1 MNDWQ
6 KEYKLVQ
13 HTPLI
18 HFQHSEPHACL
29 RATEVKPKLDR
40 FLIEQLEKDDRFGD
54 GRWKKWFVGDGS
66 QQSFDYMMRI
76 TPNSEQVDRTQ
87 SIERAIAKIENQDYK
102 RFHGIHKNYF
112 GNMASE
118 KKREEKKKAIR
129 ETFKESLFYK
139 DGLTLTI
146 RCFIPELLTFIDEH
160 IRGFFMMHNFGTRQ
174 RKGFGSFTV
183 DISTEPNAPEDCD
196 LVGKY
201 CQNAYYC
208 ELDGNVSAN
217 ALLNAVWVISGFLKS
232 GFNLNNNKK
241 NKKENA
247 ASNIREKDYVRG
259 FVFRYFQRGKNPLAN
274 DKAFVKQ
281 KVLLNVYDEATPGE
295 HRRFYGNNVRY
306 RYVRGLLG
314 TNENSRFC
322 RDPRGETREDLTV
335 HNIYIHSAEGVE
347 RFPSPLL
354 FKPIGKSVFI
364 LPQKMPDEI
373 FGSEFYI
380 LEKNQEDE
388 YDRKATSEQKLNY
401 LQTECKSGMIKTP
414 TAEELAPGA
423 KSGDEALKRFLDAFA
438 KDFNDKTSD
447 KGGGYGIVDLI
458 NPDVDLAK
466 KLKLRPVLRT

>member
-76 TPNSEQVDRTQ
+76 TPNSEQVERTQ
-87 SIERAIAKIENQDYK
+87 SIERAIARAEHRPPNAS
-102 RFHGIHKNYF
+102 FHEIHKNYF
-112 GNMASE
+112 GNMASGNNIQDT
-118 KKREEKKKAIR
+118 IR

-146 RCFIPELLTFIDEH
+146 RCFIPELLTLIDEH

-183 DISTEPNAPEDCD
+183 DISTEPNAPKGFD
-196 LVGKY
+196 LVRKY
-201 CQNAYYC
+201 CPNAYYC
-208 ELDGNVSAN
+208 KLDGNVNAD
-217 ALLNAVWVISGFLKS
+217 ALLDAVWVISAFLRS
-232 GFNLNNNKK
+232 GFNRGEGN
-241 NKKENA
+241 
-247 ASNIREKDYVRG
+247 YVRG
-259 FVFRYFQRGKNPLAN
+259 FVFRYFQREKNPLAN

-281 KVLLNVYDEATPGE
+281 KVLHNVYNEAPRGE

-322 RDPRGETREDLTV
+322 RNPRGETREDRTV

-354 FKPIGKSVFI
+354 FKPIGKFVFI

-380 LEKNQEDE
+380 LEKNQEDK
-388 YDRKATSEQKLNY
+388 YDSKATSDQKLNY
-401 LQTECKSGMIKTP
+401 LQTECKDGMIKTP

-447 KGGGYGIVDLI
+447 KGGGYGIDDLTSR
-458 NPDVDLAK
+458 DVFPAK
-466 KLKLRPVLRT
+466 YLWLRPVLRT

>member
-76 TPNSEQVDRTQ
+76 TPNSEQVERTH
-87 SIERAIAKIENQDYK
+87 SIERAIARAEHRPPNAS
-102 RFHGIHKNYF
+102 FHEIHKNYF
-112 GNMASE
+112 GNMASGNNIQDT
-118 KKREEKKKAIR
+118 IR

-183 DISTEPNAPEDCD
+183 DISTKPNEPKGFD

-201 CQNAYYC
+201 CPNAYYC
-208 ELDGNVSAN
+208 KLDDNVSAD
-217 ALLNAVWVISGFLKS
+217 ALLNAVWVLSAFLKS
-232 GFNLNNNKK
+232 GFNRGEGN
-241 NKKENA
+241 
-247 ASNIREKDYVRG
+247 YVRG
-259 FVFRYFQRGKNPLAN
+259 FVFRYFQREKNPLAN

-281 KVLLNVYDEATPGE
+281 KVLHNVYNEKTPGE

-322 RDPRGETREDLTV
+322 RDPNAHTPVYD
-335 HNIYIHSAEGVE
+335 IYTHSAEGIE

-354 FKPIGKSVFI
+354 FKPIGKFVFI
-364 LPQKMPDEI
+364 LPQKMPDKI

-380 LEKNQEDE
+380 LKKKQEEE
-388 YDRKATSEQKLNY
+388 YDSKATSDQKLNY
-401 LQTECKSGMIKTP
+401 LEQECKGGMIKTP

-423 KSGDEALKRFLDAFA
+423 KSGDEALKMFLDAFA

-447 KGGGYGIVDLI
+447 KGGGYGIDDLI

>member
-1 MNDWQ
+1 MYDWQ

-201 CQNAYYC
+201 CQNAYCC
-208 ELDGNVSAN
+208 ELDGNVSAD
-217 ALLNAVWVISGFLKS
+217 ALLDAVWVISAFLRS
-232 GFNLNNNKK
+232 GFNRGEGN
-241 NKKENA
+241 
-247 ASNIREKDYVRG
+247 YVRG
-259 FVFRYFQRGKNPLAN
+259 FVFRYFQREKNPLAN

-281 KVLLNVYDEATPGE
+281 QVLHNVYNEATRGE
-295 HRRFYGNNVRY
+295 HLHPYGNNVRY

-322 RDPRGETREDLTV
+322 RAPRGETREDRTV
-335 HNIYIHSAEGVE
+335 HNIYIHSAEGIE

-354 FKPIGKSVFI
+354 FKPIGKFVFI

-380 LEKNQEDE
+380 LEKNQEEE
-388 YDRKATSEQKLNY
+388 YDSKATSEQKLNY
-401 LQTECKSGMIKTP
+401 LKQECKGGMIKTP

-447 KGGGYGIVDLI
+447 KGGGYGIDDLTSR
-458 NPDVDLAK
+458 DVLPAK
-466 KLKLRPVLRT
+466 YLRLRPVLRT

>member
-40 FLIEQLEKDDRFGD
+40 FLIEQLEEDDRFGD

-76 TPNSEQVDRTQ
+76 TPNSERVDRTQ
-87 SIERAIAKIENQDYK
+87 SIERAIARAEHRPPNAS
-102 RFHGIHKNYF
+102 FHEIHKNYF
-112 GNMASE
+112 GNMASGNNIQDTVQ
-118 KKREEKKKAIR
+118 AIQ

-146 RCFIPELLTFIDEH
+146 RCFIPELLTLIDEH

-183 DISTEPNAPEDCD
+183 DISTEPNAPKGFD
-196 LVGKY
+196 LVRKY
-201 CQNAYYC
+201 CPNAYYC
-208 ELDGNVSAN
+208 KLDDNVSAD
-217 ALLNAVWVISGFLKS
+217 ALLNAVWVLSAFLKS
-232 GFNLNNNKK
+232 GFNRGEGN
-241 NKKENA
+241 
-247 ASNIREKDYVRG
+247 YVRG
-259 FVFRYFQRGKNPLAN
+259 FVFRYFQREKNPLAN

-281 KVLLNVYDEATPGE
+281 NVLRNVYNEATRGE
-295 HRRFYGNNVRY
+295 HLHPYGNNVRY

-322 RDPRGETREDLTV
+322 RNPRGETREDRTV

-354 FKPIGKSVFI
+354 FKPIGKFVFI

-380 LEKNQEDE
+380 LEKKQEEE

-401 LQTECKSGMIKTP
+401 LQTECKSSMIKTP

-447 KGGGYGIVDLI
+447 KGGGYGIDDLTSR
-458 NPDVDLAK
+458 DVFPAK
-466 KLKLRPVLRT
+466 YLWLRPVLRT

>member
-76 TPNSEQVDRTQ
+76 TPNSEQVERTQ
-87 SIERAIAKIENQDYK
+87 SIERAIARAEHRPPNAS
-102 RFHGIHKNYF
+102 FHEIHKNYF
-112 GNMASE
+112 GNMASGNNIQDT
-118 KKREEKKKAIR
+118 IR

-183 DISTEPNAPEDCD
+183 DINTEPNAPKGFD
-196 LVGKY
+196 LVRKY
-201 CQNAYYC
+201 CPNAYYC
-208 ELDGNVSAN
+208 KLDDNVSAD
-217 ALLNAVWVISGFLKS
+217 ALLDAVWVLSAFLKS
-232 GFNLNNNKK
+232 GFNRGEGN
-241 NKKENA
+241 
-247 ASNIREKDYVRG
+247 YVRG
-259 FVFRYFQRGKNPLAN
+259 FVFRYFQREKNPLAN

-281 KVLLNVYDEATPGE
+281 KVLLNVYNEATRGE
-295 HRRFYGNNVRY
+295 HLHPYGNNVRY

-322 RDPRGETREDLTV
+322 RNPRGGTREDRTV

-354 FKPIGKSVFI
+354 FKPIGKFVFI

-380 LEKNQEDE
+380 LEKNQEEE
-388 YDRKATSEQKLNY
+388 YDSKATSDQKLNY
-401 LQTECKSGMIKTP
+401 LQTECKSSMIKTP

-447 KGGGYGIVDLI
+447 KGGGYGIDDLTSR
-458 NPDVDLAK
+458 DVFPAK
-466 KLKLRPVLRT
+466 YLRLRPVLRT

>member
-87 SIERAIAKIENQDYK
+87 SIERAIARAEHRPPNANL
-102 RFHGIHKNYF
+102 HEIHKNYF
-112 GNMASE
+112 GNMASGNNIQDT
-118 KKREEKKKAIR
+118 IR

-183 DISTEPNAPEDCD
+183 DISTKPNEPKGFD

-201 CQNAYYC
+201 CPNAYYC
-208 ELDGNVSAN
+208 KLDNDVNAD
-217 ALLNAVWVISGFLKS
+217 ALLDAVWVISAFLRS
-232 GFNLNNNKK
+232 GFNRGEGN
-241 NKKENA
+241 
-247 ASNIREKDYVRG
+247 YVRG
-259 FVFRYFQRGKNPLAN
+259 FVFRYFQREKNPLAN

-281 KVLLNVYDEATPGE
+281 QVLRNVYNEATRGE
-295 HRRFYGNNVRY
+295 HLHPYGNNVRY

-322 RDPRGETREDLTV
+322 RAPNAHTPVYD
-335 HNIYIHSAEGVE
+335 IYTHSAEGIE

-354 FKPIGKSVFI
+354 FKPIGKFVFI

-380 LEKNQEDE
+380 LEKNQEE
-388 YDRKATSEQKLNY
+388 KYDSKATSEQKLNY
-401 LQTECKSGMIKTP
+401 LQTKCKSGMIKTP

-423 KSGDEALKRFLDAFA
+423 NSGDEALKMFLDAFA

-447 KGGGYGIVDLI
+447 KGGGYGIVDLTSR
-458 NPDVDLAK
+458 DVFPAK
-466 KLKLRPVLRT
+466 YLWLRPVLRT

>member
-76 TPNSEQVDRTQ
+76 TPNSEQVERTQ
-87 SIERAIAKIENQDYK
+87 SIERAIARAEHRPPNTNL
-102 RFHGIHKNYF
+102 HEIHKNYF
-112 GNMASE
+112 GNMASGNNIQDT
-118 KKREEKKKAIR
+118 IR
-129 ETFKESLFYK
+129 ETFKESLLYK

-146 RCFIPELLTFIDEH
+146 RCFIPELLTLIDEH

-183 DISTEPNAPEDCD
+183 DISTEPNAPKGFD

-201 CQNAYYC
+201 CPNAYYC
-208 ELDGNVSAN
+208 KLDGNVNAD
-217 ALLNAVWVISGFLKS
+217 ALLDAVWVLSAFLRS
-232 GFNLNNNKK
+232 GFNRGEGN
-241 NKKENA
+241 
-247 ASNIREKDYVRG
+247 YVRG
-259 FVFRYFQRGKNPLAN
+259 FVFRYFQREKNPLAN

-281 KVLLNVYDEATPGE
+281 QVLRNVYNEATRGE
-295 HRRFYGNNVRY
+295 HLHPYGNNVRY

-322 RDPRGETREDLTV
+322 RAPNAHTPVYD
-335 HNIYIHSAEGVE
+335 IYTHSAEGIE

-354 FKPIGKSVFI
+354 FKPIGKFVFI

-401 LQTECKSGMIKTP
+401 LQTECKNGMIKTP

-423 KSGDEALKRFLDAFA
+423 NSGDEALKMFLDAFA

-466 KLKLRPVLRT
+466 KLQLRPVLRT

>member
-1 MNDWQ
+1 MIGKKSTNWFNT
-6 KEYKLVQ
+6 
-13 HTPLI
+13 HRSSIFSIPNRTPVCA
-18 HFQHSEPHACL
+18 Q
-29 RATEVKPKLDR
+29 LDR

-87 SIERAIAKIENQDYK
+87 SIERAIARAEHRPPNASL
-102 RFHGIHKNYF
+102 HEIHKNYF
-112 GNMASE
+112 GNMSSGNNIQDT
-118 KKREEKKKAIR
+118 IR

-183 DISTEPNAPEDCD
+183 DISTKPNEPKGFD

-201 CQNAYYC
+201 CPNAYYC
-208 ELDGNVSAN
+208 KLDNDVNAD
-217 ALLNAVWVISGFLKS
+217 ALLDAVWVISAFLRS
-232 GFNLNNNKK
+232 GFNRGEGN
-241 NKKENA
+241 
-247 ASNIREKDYVRG
+247 YVRG
-259 FVFRYFQRGKNPLAN
+259 FVFRYFQREKNPLAN

-281 KVLLNVYDEATPGE
+281 QVLRNVYNEATRGE
-295 HRRFYGNNVRY
+295 HLHPYGNNVRY

-322 RDPRGETREDLTV
+322 RAPNAHTPVYD
-335 HNIYIHSAEGVE
+335 IYTHSAEGIE

-354 FKPIGKSVFI
+354 FKPIGKFVFI

-380 LEKNQEDE
+380 LEKNQEE
-388 YDRKATSEQKLNY
+388 KYDSKATSEQKLNY

-423 KSGDEALKRFLDAFA
+423 NSGDEALKMFLDAFA

-447 KGGGYGIVDLI
+447 KGGGYGIVDLTSR
-458 NPDVDLAK
+458 DVFPAK
-466 KLKLRPVLRT
+466 YLCLRPVLRT

>member
-54 GRWKKWFVGDGS
+54 DRWKKWFVGDGS

-76 TPNSEQVDRTQ
+76 TPNSEQVERTH
-87 SIERAIAKIENQDYK
+87 SIERAIARAEHRPPNAS
-102 RFHGIHKNYF
+102 FHEIHKNYF
-112 GNMASE
+112 GNMASGNNIQDT
-118 KKREEKKKAIR
+118 IR

-146 RCFIPELLTFIDEH
+146 RCFIPELLTLIDEH

-183 DISTEPNAPEDCD
+183 DISTKPNEPKGFD

-201 CQNAYYC
+201 CPNAYYC
-208 ELDGNVSAN
+208 KLGNDVNAD
-217 ALLNAVWVISGFLKS
+217 ALLDAVWVISAFLRS
-232 GFNLNNNKK
+232 GFNRGEGN
-241 NKKENA
+241 
-247 ASNIREKDYVRG
+247 YVRG
-259 FVFRYFQRGKNPLAN
+259 FVFRYFQREKNPLAN

-281 KVLLNVYDEATPGE
+281 QVLHNVYNEATRGE
-295 HRRFYGNNVRY
+295 HLHPYGNNVRY

-322 RDPRGETREDLTV
+322 RAPRGETREDLTV

-354 FKPIGKSVFI
+354 FKPIGKFVFI
-364 LPQKMPDEI
+364 LPQKMPDKI

-380 LEKNQEDE
+380 LKKNQEEE
-388 YDRKATSEQKLNY
+388 YDSKATSEQKLNY
-401 LQTECKSGMIKTP
+401 LQTECKGGMIKTP

-447 KGGGYGIVDLI
+447 KGGGYGIDDLTSR
-458 NPDVDLAK
+458 DVLPAK
-466 KLKLRPVLRT
+466 YLRLRPVLRT

>member
-40 FLIEQLEKDDRFGD
+40 FLIEQLEEDDRFGD

-76 TPNSEQVDRTQ
+76 TPNSEQVERTQ
-87 SIERAIAKIENQDYK
+87 SIENGIERAIARAEHRSPNAS
-102 RFHGIHKNYF
+102 FHEIHKNYF

-146 RCFIPELLTFIDEH
+146 RCFIPELLTLIDEH

-183 DISTEPNAPEDCD
+183 DISTKPNEPKGFD

-201 CQNAYYC
+201 CPNAYYC
-208 ELDGNVSAN
+208 KLGNDVNAD
-217 ALLNAVWVISGFLKS
+217 ALLDAVWVISAFLRS
-232 GFNLNNNKK
+232 GFNRGEGN
-241 NKKENA
+241 
-247 ASNIREKDYVRG
+247 YVRG
-259 FVFRYFQRGKNPLAN
+259 FVFRYFQREKNPLAN

-281 KVLLNVYDEATPGE
+281 QVLRNVYDEATRGE
-295 HRRFYGNNVRY
+295 HLHPYGNNVRY

-322 RDPRGETREDLTV
+322 RAPRGETREDRTV

-354 FKPIGKSVFI
+354 FKPIGKFVFI

-388 YDRKATSEQKLNY
+388 YDRKATSDQKLNY
-401 LQTECKSGMIKTP
+401 LKQECKNRMIKTP

>member
-1 MNDWQ
+1 MYDWQ

-87 SIERAIAKIENQDYK
+87 SIERAIARAEHRPPNASL
-102 RFHGIHKNYF
+102 HEIHKNYF
-112 GNMASE
+112 GNMASGNNIQDT
-118 KKREEKKKAIR
+118 IR

-160 IRGFFMMHNFGTRQ
+160 IRGFCMMHNFGTRQ

-183 DISTEPNAPEDCD
+183 DISTKPNEPKGFD

-201 CQNAYYC
+201 CPNAYYC
-208 ELDGNVSAN
+208 KLDNDVNAD
-217 ALLNAVWVISGFLKS
+217 ALLDAVWVISAFLRS
-232 GFNLNNNKK
+232 GFNRGEGN
-241 NKKENA
+241 
-247 ASNIREKDYVRG
+247 YVRG
-259 FVFRYFQRGKNPLAN
+259 FVFRYFQREKNPLAN

-281 KVLLNVYDEATPGE
+281 QVLRNVYNEATRGE
-295 HRRFYGNNVRY
+295 HLHPYGNNVRY

-322 RDPRGETREDLTV
+322 RAPNAHTPVYD
-335 HNIYIHSAEGVE
+335 IYTHSAEGIE

-354 FKPIGKSVFI
+354 FKPIGKFVFI

-380 LEKNQEDE
+380 LEKNQEE
-388 YDRKATSEQKLNY
+388 KYDSKATSDQKLNY
-401 LQTECKSGMIKTP
+401 LKQECKNRMIKTP

-423 KSGDEALKRFLDAFA
+423 NSGDEALKMFLDAFA

-447 KGGGYGIVDLI
+447 KGGGYGIDDLTSR
-458 NPDVDLAK
+458 DVFPAK
-466 KLKLRPVLRT
+466 YLRLRPVLRT

>member
-40 FLIEQLEKDDRFGD
+40 FLIEQLEEDDRFGD

-76 TPNSEQVDRTQ
+76 TPNSERVDRTQ
-87 SIERAIAKIENQDYK
+87 SIERAIARAEHRPPNANL
-102 RFHGIHKNYF
+102 HEIHKNYF

-146 RCFIPELLTFIDEH
+146 RCFIPELLTLIDEH

-183 DISTEPNAPEDCD
+183 DISIKPNEPKGFD

-201 CQNAYYC
+201 CPNAYYC
-208 ELDGNVSAN
+208 KLDNDVNAD
-217 ALLNAVWVISGFLKS
+217 ALLDAVWVISAFLRS
-232 GFNLNNNKK
+232 GFNRGEGN
-241 NKKENA
+241 
-247 ASNIREKDYVRG
+247 YVRG
-259 FVFRYFQRGKNPLAN
+259 FVFRYFQREKNPLAN

-281 KVLLNVYDEATPGE
+281 KVLRNVYDEATRGE
-295 HRRFYGNNVRY
+295 HLHPYGNNVRY

-354 FKPIGKSVFI
+354 FKPIGKFVFI

-380 LEKNQEDE
+380 LEKNQEE
-388 YDRKATSEQKLNY
+388 KYDSKATSEQKLNY
-401 LQTECKSGMIKTP
+401 LQTECKSSMIKTP

-447 KGGGYGIVDLI
+447 KGGGYGIDDLTSR
-458 NPDVDLAK
+458 DVFPAK
-466 KLKLRPVLRT
+466 YLRLRPVLRT

>member
-1 MNDWQ
+1 MYDWQ

-76 TPNSEQVDRTQ
+76 TPNSEQVERTH
-87 SIERAIAKIENQDYK
+87 SIERAIARAEHRPPNANL
-102 RFHGIHKNYF
+102 HEIHKNYF
-112 GNMASE
+112 GNMASGNNIQDT
-118 KKREEKKKAIR
+118 IR

-146 RCFIPELLTFIDEH
+146 RCFIPELLTLIDEH

-183 DISTEPNAPEDCD
+183 DIRTEPNAPKGFD

-201 CQNAYYC
+201 CPNAYYC
-208 ELDGNVSAN
+208 KLNDNVSAD
-217 ALLNAVWVISGFLKS
+217 ALLDAVWVISAFLRS
-232 GFNLNNNKK
+232 GFNRGEGN
-241 NKKENA
+241 
-247 ASNIREKDYVRG
+247 YVRG
-259 FVFRYFQRGKNPLAN
+259 FVFRYFQREKNPLAN

-281 KVLLNVYDEATPGE
+281 KVLRNVYNEATRGE
-295 HRRFYGNNVRY
+295 HLHPYGNNVRY

-322 RDPRGETREDLTV
+322 RAPRGETREDRIV

-354 FKPIGKSVFI
+354 FKPIGKFVFI

-380 LEKNQEDE
+380 LEKKQEEE
-388 YDRKATSEQKLNY
+388 YDSKATSDQKLNY
-401 LQTECKSGMIKTP
+401 LKQECKGGMIKTP

-447 KGGGYGIVDLI
+447 KGGGYGIDDLTSR
-458 NPDVDLAK
+458 DVLPAK
-466 KLKLRPVLRT
+466 YLRLRPVLRT

>member
-54 GRWKKWFVGDGS
+54 DRWKKWFVGDGS

-76 TPNSEQVDRTQ
+76 TPNSERVDRTQ
-87 SIERAIAKIENQDYK
+87 SIENGIERAIARAEHRPPNASL
-102 RFHGIHKNYF
+102 HEIHKNYF
-112 GNMASE
+112 GNMASGNNIQDTVQ
-118 KKREEKKKAIR
+118 AIQ

-146 RCFIPELLTFIDEH
+146 RCFIPELLTLIDEH

-183 DISTEPNAPEDCD
+183 DISTKPNEPKGFD

-201 CQNAYYC
+201 CPNAYYC
-208 ELDGNVSAN
+208 KLDNDVNAD
-217 ALLNAVWVISGFLKS
+217 ALLDAVWVISAFLRS
-232 GFNLNNNKK
+232 GFNRGEGN
-241 NKKENA
+241 
-247 ASNIREKDYVRG
+247 YVRG
-259 FVFRYFQRGKNPLAN
+259 FVFRYFQREKNPLAN

-281 KVLLNVYDEATPGE
+281 QVLHNVYNEATRGE
-295 HRRFYGNNVRY
+295 HLHPYGNNVRY

-322 RDPRGETREDLTV
+322 RDPNAHTPVYD
-335 HNIYIHSAEGVE
+335 IYTHSAEGIE

-354 FKPIGKSVFI
+354 FKPIGKFVFI
-364 LPQKMPDEI
+364 LPQKMPDKI

-380 LEKNQEDE
+380 LKKKQEEE
-388 YDRKATSEQKLNY
+388 YDSKATSDQKLNY
-401 LQTECKSGMIKTP
+401 LKQECKNRMIKTP

-438 KDFNDKTSD
+438 KDFNNKTSD
-447 KGGGYGIVDLI
+447 KGGGYGIDDLTSR
-458 NPDVDLAK
+458 DVFPAK
-466 KLKLRPVLRT
+466 YLRLRPVLRT

>member
-76 TPNSEQVDRTQ
+76 TPNSERVDRTQ
-87 SIERAIAKIENQDYK
+87 SIENGIERAIARAEHRPPNASL
-102 RFHGIHKNYF
+102 HEIHKNYF
-112 GNMASE
+112 GNMASGNNIQDTVQ
-118 KKREEKKKAIR
+118 AIQ

-183 DISTEPNAPEDCD
+183 DISTKPNEPKGFD

-201 CQNAYYC
+201 CPNAYYC
-208 ELDGNVSAN
+208 KLGNDVNAD
-217 ALLNAVWVISGFLKS
+217 ALLDAVWVISAFLRS
-232 GFNLNNNKK
+232 GFNRGEGN
-241 NKKENA
+241 
-247 ASNIREKDYVRG
+247 YVRG
-259 FVFRYFQRGKNPLAN
+259 FVFRYFQREKNPLAN

-281 KVLLNVYDEATPGE
+281 NVLLNVYNEATRGE
-295 HRRFYGNNVRY
+295 HLHPYGNNVRY

-322 RDPRGETREDLTV
+322 RAPRGETREDRTV

-354 FKPIGKSVFI
+354 FKPIGKFVFI

-380 LEKNQEDE
+380 LEKKQEEE
-388 YDRKATSEQKLNY
+388 YDRKATSDQKLNY
-401 LQTECKSGMIKTP
+401 LKQECKNRMIKTP

-423 KSGDEALKRFLDAFA
+423 KSDDEALKRFLDAFA

-447 KGGGYGIVDLI
+447 KGGGYGIDDLTSR
-458 NPDVDLAK
+458 DVFPAK
-466 KLKLRPVLRT
+466 YLRLRPVLRT

>member
-40 FLIEQLEKDDRFGD
+40 FLIEQLEKDARFGD

-87 SIERAIAKIENQDYK
+87 SIERAIARAEHRLPNAN
-102 RFHGIHKNYF
+102 FHEIHKNYF
-112 GNMASE
+112 GNMASGNNIQDT
-118 KKREEKKKAIR
+118 IR

-183 DISTEPNAPEDCD
+183 DISTEPNAPKGFD
-196 LVGKY
+196 LVRKY
-201 CQNAYYC
+201 CPNAYYC
-208 ELDGNVSAN
+208 KLDDNVSAD
-217 ALLNAVWVISGFLKS
+217 ALLNAVWVLSAFLKS
-232 GFNLNNNKK
+232 GFNRGEGN
-241 NKKENA
+241 
-247 ASNIREKDYVRG
+247 YVRG
-259 FVFRYFQRGKNPLAN
+259 FVFRYFQREKNPLAN

-281 KVLLNVYDEATPGE
+281 KVLHNVYNEKTPGE

-322 RDPRGETREDLTV
+322 RDPNAHTPVYD
-335 HNIYIHSAEGVE
+335 IYTHSAEGIE

-354 FKPIGKSVFI
+354 FKPIGKFVFI
-364 LPQKMPDEI
+364 LPQKMPDKI

-380 LEKNQEDE
+380 LKKKQEEE
-388 YDRKATSEQKLNY
+388 YDSKATSDQKLNY
-401 LQTECKSGMIKTP
+401 LEQECKGGMIKTP

-423 KSGDEALKRFLDAFA
+423 KSGDEALKMFLDAFA

-447 KGGGYGIVDLI
+447 KGGGYGIDDLI

>member
-1 MNDWQ
+1 MYDWQ

-76 TPNSEQVDRTQ
+76 TPNSEQVERTQ
-87 SIERAIAKIENQDYK
+87 SIERAIARAEHRPPNAS
-102 RFHGIHKNYF
+102 FHEIHKNYF
-112 GNMASE
+112 GNMASGNNIQDT
-118 KKREEKKKAIR
+118 IR
-129 ETFKESLFYK
+129 ETFKESLLYK

-183 DISTEPNAPEDCD
+183 DINTQPNAPKGFD

-201 CQNAYYC
+201 CPNAYYC
-208 ELDGNVSAN
+208 KLNDNVSAD
-217 ALLNAVWVISGFLKS
+217 ALLDAVWVISAFLRS
-232 GFNLNNNKK
+232 GFNRGEGN
-241 NKKENA
+241 
-247 ASNIREKDYVRG
+247 YVRG
-259 FVFRYFQRGKNPLAN
+259 FVFRYFQREKNPLAN

-281 KVLLNVYDEATPGE
+281 QVLHNVYNEATRGE
-295 HRRFYGNNVRY
+295 HLHPYGNNVRY

-322 RDPRGETREDLTV
+322 RNPNAHTPVYD
-335 HNIYIHSAEGVE
+335 IYTHSAEGVE

-354 FKPIGKSVFI
+354 FKPIGKFVFI
-364 LPQKMPDEI
+364 LPQKIPDEI

-380 LEKNQEDE
+380 LEKNQEEE
-388 YDRKATSEQKLNY
+388 YDSKATSEQKLNY
-401 LQTECKSGMIKTP
+401 LQTECESSMIKTP
-414 TAEELAPGA
+414 TAEEFAPGA
-423 KSGDEALKRFLDAFA
+423 NSGDEALKMFLDAFA

-447 KGGGYGIVDLI
+447 KGGGYGIVDL
-458 NPDVDLAK
+458 NSRDVFPAK
-466 KLKLRPVLRT
+466 YLRLRPVLRT

>member
-76 TPNSEQVDRTQ
+76 TPNSEQVERTQ
-87 SIERAIAKIENQDYK
+87 SIERAIARAEHRSPNASL
-102 RFHGIHKNYF
+102 HEIHKNYF
-112 GNMASE
+112 GNMASGNNIQDTVQ
-118 KKREEKKKAIR
+118 AIQ

-146 RCFIPELLTFIDEH
+146 RCFIPELLTLIDEH

-183 DISTEPNAPEDCD
+183 DISTKPNEPKGFD

-201 CQNAYYC
+201 CPNAYYC
-208 ELDGNVSAN
+208 KLDGNVNAD
-217 ALLNAVWVISGFLKS
+217 ALLDAVWVISAFLRS
-232 GFNLNNNKK
+232 GFNRGEGN
-241 NKKENA
+241 
-247 ASNIREKDYVRG
+247 YVRG
-259 FVFRYFQRGKNPLAN
+259 FVFRYFQREKNPLAN

-281 KVLLNVYDEATPGE
+281 QVLRNVYNEATRGE
-295 HRRFYGNNVRY
+295 HLHPYGNNVRY

-322 RDPRGETREDLTV
+322 RAPRGETREDRTV

-354 FKPIGKSVFI
+354 FKPIGKFVFI

-380 LEKNQEDE
+380 LEKNQEEE
-388 YDRKATSEQKLNY
+388 YDSKATSDQKLNY
-401 LQTECKSGMIKTP
+401 LQTDCKSSMIKTP

-447 KGGGYGIVDLI
+447 KGGGYGIDDLTSR
-458 NPDVDLAK
+458 DVFPAK
-466 KLKLRPVLRT
+466 YLRLRPVLRT

>member
-76 TPNSEQVDRTQ
+76 TPNSEQVERTQ
-87 SIERAIAKIENQDYK
+87 SIERAIARAEHRPPNANL
-102 RFHGIHKNYF
+102 HEIHKNYF
-112 GNMASE
+112 GNMASGNNIQDT
-118 KKREEKKKAIR
+118 IR

-146 RCFIPELLTFIDEH
+146 RCFIPELLTLIDEH

-183 DISTEPNAPEDCD
+183 DINTQPNAPKGFD

-201 CQNAYYC
+201 CPNAYYC
-208 ELDGNVSAN
+208 KLDGNVNAD
-217 ALLNAVWVISGFLKS
+217 ALLDAVWVISAFLRS
-232 GFNLNNNKK
+232 GFNRGEGN
-241 NKKENA
+241 
-247 ASNIREKDYVRG
+247 YVRG
-259 FVFRYFQRGKNPLAN
+259 FVFRYFQREKNPLAN

-281 KVLLNVYDEATPGE
+281 QVLHNVYNEATRGE
-295 HRRFYGNNVRY
+295 HLHPYGNNVRY

-322 RDPRGETREDLTV
+322 RAPRGETREDRTV
-335 HNIYIHSAEGVE
+335 HNIYIHSAEGIE

-354 FKPIGKSVFI
+354 FKPIGKFVFI

-401 LQTECKSGMIKTP
+401 LQTECKNGMIKTP

-423 KSGDEALKRFLDAFA
+423 NSGDEALKRFLDAFA

-447 KGGGYGIVDLI
+447 KGGGYGIDDLTSR
-458 NPDVDLAK
+458 DVFPAK
-466 KLKLRPVLRT
+466 YLRLRPVLRT

>member
-1 MNDWQ
+1 MYDWQ

-87 SIERAIAKIENQDYK
+87 SIERAIARAEHRPPNASL
-102 RFHGIHKNYF
+102 HEIHKNYF
-112 GNMASE
+112 GNMASGNNIQDT
-118 KKREEKKKAIR
+118 IR

-183 DISTEPNAPEDCD
+183 DISTKPNEPKGFD

-201 CQNAYYC
+201 CPNAYYC
-208 ELDGNVSAN
+208 KLDNDVNAD
-217 ALLNAVWVISGFLKS
+217 ALLDAVWVISAFLRS
-232 GFNLNNNKK
+232 GFNRGEGN
-241 NKKENA
+241 
-247 ASNIREKDYVRG
+247 YVRG
-259 FVFRYFQRGKNPLAN
+259 FVFRYFQREKNPLAN

-281 KVLLNVYDEATPGE
+281 QVLRNVYNEATRGE
-295 HRRFYGNNVRY
+295 HLHPYGNNVRY

-322 RDPRGETREDLTV
+322 RAPNAHTPVYD
-335 HNIYIHSAEGVE
+335 IYTHSAEGIE

-354 FKPIGKSVFI
+354 FKPIGKFVFI

-380 LEKNQEDE
+380 LKKKQEEE
-388 YDRKATSEQKLNY
+388 YGSKATSDQKLNY
-401 LQTECKSGMIKTP
+401 LKQECKNRMIKTP
-414 TAEELAPGA
+414 TAEELAPEA
-423 KSGDEALKRFLDAFA
+423 KSGDEALKMFLDAFA

-447 KGGGYGIVDLI
+447 KGGGYGIVDLTSR
-458 NPDVDLAK
+458 DVFPAK
-466 KLKLRPVLRT
+466 YLWLRPVLRT

>member
-1 MNDWQ
+1 MYDWQ

-76 TPNSEQVDRTQ
+76 TPNSEQVERTH
-87 SIERAIAKIENQDYK
+87 SIERAIARAEHRPPNAS
-102 RFHGIHKNYF
+102 FHEIHKNYF
-112 GNMASE
+112 GNMASGNNIQDT
-118 KKREEKKKAIR
+118 IR

-183 DISTEPNAPEDCD
+183 DISTKPNEPKGFD

-201 CQNAYYC
+201 CPNAYYC
-208 ELDGNVSAN
+208 KLGNDVNAD
-217 ALLNAVWVISGFLKS
+217 ALLDAVWVISAFLRS
-232 GFNLNNNKK
+232 GFNRGEGN
-241 NKKENA
+241 
-247 ASNIREKDYVRG
+247 YVRG
-259 FVFRYFQRGKNPLAN
+259 FVFRYFQREKNPLAN

-281 KVLLNVYDEATPGE
+281 QVLRNVYDEATRGE
-295 HRRFYGNNVRY
+295 HLHPYGNNVRY

-322 RDPRGETREDLTV
+322 RDPRGETREDRTV

-354 FKPIGKSVFI
+354 FKPIGKFVFI

-380 LEKNQEDE
+380 LEKNQEEE
-388 YDRKATSEQKLNY
+388 YDSKATSDQKLNY
-401 LQTECKSGMIKTP
+401 LKQECKGGMIKTP

-447 KGGGYGIVDLI
+447 KGGGYGIDDLTSR
-458 NPDVDLAK
+458 DVLPAK
-466 KLKLRPVLRT
+466 YLRLRPVLRT

>member
-87 SIERAIAKIENQDYK
+87 SIENGIEKAKDPHYRA
-102 RFHGIHKNYF
+102 RFPEIHKNYF
-112 GNMASE
+112 GNMASGNNIQDAVQ
-118 KKREEKKKAIR
+118 AIQ

-146 RCFIPELLTFIDEH
+146 RCFIPELLTLIDEH

-183 DISTEPNAPEDCD
+183 DISTEPNAPKGFD

-201 CQNAYYC
+201 CPNAYYC
-208 ELDGNVSAN
+208 KLGNDVNAD
-217 ALLNAVWVISGFLKS
+217 ALLDAVWVISAFLKS
-232 GFNLNNNKK
+232 GFNRGEGN
-241 NKKENA
+241 
-247 ASNIREKDYVRG
+247 YVRG
-259 FVFRYFQRGKNPLAN
+259 FVFRYFQREENPLAN

-281 KVLLNVYDEATPGE
+281 KVLRKVYNEATRGE

-322 RDPRGETREDLTV
+322 RDPRGGTREDRTV

-354 FKPIGKSVFI
+354 FKPIGKFVFI

-380 LEKNQEDE
+380 LEKSQEDK
-388 YDRKATSEQKLNY
+388 YDSKATSDQKLNY
-401 LQTECKSGMIKTP
+401 LQTECKNGMIKTP

-447 KGGGYGIVDLI
+447 KGGGYGIDDLTSR
-458 NPDVDLAK
+458 DVFPAK
-466 KLKLRPVLRT
+466 YLRLRPVLRT

>member
-18 HFQHSEPHACL
+18 HFQHSEPYACL

-76 TPNSEQVDRTQ
+76 TPNSEQVERTQ
-87 SIERAIAKIENQDYK
+87 SIERAIARAEHRPPNANL
-102 RFHGIHKNYF
+102 HEIHKNYF
-112 GNMASE
+112 GNMASGNNIQDT
-118 KKREEKKKAIR
+118 IR

-183 DISTEPNAPEDCD
+183 DISTKPNEPKGFD

-201 CQNAYYC
+201 CPNAYYC
-208 ELDGNVSAN
+208 KLDGNVNAD
-217 ALLNAVWVISGFLKS
+217 ALLDAVWVISAFLRS
-232 GFNLNNNKK
+232 GFNRGEGN
-241 NKKENA
+241 
-247 ASNIREKDYVRG
+247 YVRG
-259 FVFRYFQRGKNPLAN
+259 FVFRYFQREKNPLAN

-281 KVLLNVYDEATPGE
+281 KVLRNVYDEATRGE
-295 HRRFYGNNVRY
+295 HLHPYGNNVRY

-322 RDPRGETREDLTV
+322 RAPRGETREDRTV

-354 FKPIGKSVFI
+354 FKPIGKFVFI

-380 LEKNQEDE
+380 LEKNQEE
-388 YDRKATSEQKLNY
+388 KYDSKATSEQKLNY
-401 LQTECKSGMIKTP
+401 LQTECKSSMIKTP

-447 KGGGYGIVDLI
+447 KGGGYGIDDLTSR
-458 NPDVDLAK
+458 DVFPAK
-466 KLKLRPVLRT
+466 YLRLRPVLRT

>member
-40 FLIEQLEKDDRFGD
+40 FLIEQLEEDDRFGD

-76 TPNSEQVDRTQ
+76 TPNSERVDRTQ
-87 SIERAIAKIENQDYK
+87 SIERAIARAEHRPPNAS
-102 RFHGIHKNYF
+102 FHEIHKNYF

-183 DISTEPNAPEDCD
+183 DISTKPNEPKGFD

-201 CQNAYYC
+201 CPNAYYC
-208 ELDGNVSAN
+208 KLDNDVNAD
-217 ALLNAVWVISGFLKS
+217 ALLDAVWVISAFLRS
-232 GFNLNNNKK
+232 GFNRGEGN
-241 NKKENA
+241 
-247 ASNIREKDYVRG
+247 YVRG
-259 FVFRYFQRGKNPLAN
+259 FVFRYFQREKNPLAN

-281 KVLLNVYDEATPGE
+281 KVLRNVYDEATRGE
-295 HRRFYGNNVRY
+295 HLHPYGNNVRY

-322 RDPRGETREDLTV
+322 RDPNAHTPVYD
-335 HNIYIHSAEGVE
+335 IYTHSAEGVE

-354 FKPIGKSVFI
+354 FKPIGKFVFI

-380 LEKNQEDE
+380 LKKKQEEE
-388 YDRKATSEQKLNY
+388 YDSKATSEQKLNY
-401 LQTECKSGMIKTP
+401 LQTECKNGMIKTP

-423 KSGDEALKRFLDAFA
+423 KSGDEALKMFLDAFA

>member
-1 MNDWQ
+1 MYDWQ

-76 TPNSEQVDRTQ
+76 TPNSEQVERTH
-87 SIERAIAKIENQDYK
+87 SIERAIARAEHRPPNANL
-102 RFHGIHKNYF
+102 HEIHKNYF
-112 GNMASE
+112 GNMASGNSIQDT
-118 KKREEKKKAIR
+118 IR

-183 DISTEPNAPEDCD
+183 DISTEPNAPKGFD

-201 CQNAYYC
+201 CPNAYYC
-208 ELDGNVSAN
+208 KLDGNVNAD
-217 ALLNAVWVISGFLKS
+217 ALLDAVWVISAFLRS
-232 GFNLNNNKK
+232 GFNRGEGN
-241 NKKENA
+241 
-247 ASNIREKDYVRG
+247 YVRG
-259 FVFRYFQRGKNPLAN
+259 FVFRYFQREKNPLAN

-281 KVLLNVYDEATPGE
+281 NVLHNVYNEATRGE
-295 HRRFYGNNVRY
+295 HLHPYGNNVRY

-322 RDPRGETREDLTV
+322 RAPRGETREDRTV

-354 FKPIGKSVFI
+354 FKPIGKFVFI

-380 LEKNQEDE
+380 LEKNQEE
-388 YDRKATSEQKLNY
+388 KYDSKATSEQKLNY
-401 LQTECKSGMIKTP
+401 LKQECKGGMIKTP

-447 KGGGYGIVDLI
+447 KGGGYGIDDLTSR
-458 NPDVDLAK
+458 DVFPAK
-466 KLKLRPVLRT
+466 YLRLRPVLRT

>member
-1 MNDWQ
+1 MYDWQ

-87 SIERAIAKIENQDYK
+87 SIERAIARAEHRPPNASL
-102 RFHGIHKNYF
+102 HEIHKNYF
-112 GNMASE
+112 GNMASGNNIQDT
-118 KKREEKKKAIR
+118 IR
-129 ETFKESLFYK
+129 ETFKESLLYK

-146 RCFIPELLTFIDEH
+146 RCFIPELLTLIDEH

-183 DISTEPNAPEDCD
+183 DISTEPNAPKGFD

-201 CQNAYYC
+201 CPNAYYC
-208 ELDGNVSAN
+208 KLDGNVNAD
-217 ALLNAVWVISGFLKS
+217 ALLDAVWVLSAFLRS
-232 GFNLNNNKK
+232 GFNRGEGN
-241 NKKENA
+241 
-247 ASNIREKDYVRG
+247 YVRG
-259 FVFRYFQRGKNPLAN
+259 FVFRYFQREKNPLAN

-281 KVLLNVYDEATPGE
+281 KVLRNVYNEATRGE
-295 HRRFYGNNVRY
+295 HLHPYGNNVRY

-322 RDPRGETREDLTV
+322 RAPNAHTPVYD
-335 HNIYIHSAEGVE
+335 IYTHSAEGIE

-354 FKPIGKSVFI
+354 FKPIGKFVFI

-380 LEKNQEDE
+380 LEKNQEE
-388 YDRKATSEQKLNY
+388 KYDSKATSEQKLNY
-401 LQTECKSGMIKTP
+401 LKQECKNRMIKTP

-423 KSGDEALKRFLDAFA
+423 NSGDEALKMFLDAFA

-447 KGGGYGIVDLI
+447 KGGGYGIDDLTSR
-458 NPDVDLAK
+458 DVFPAK
-466 KLKLRPVLRT
+466 YLRLRPVLRT

>member
-76 TPNSEQVDRTQ
+76 TPNSEQVERTH
-87 SIERAIAKIENQDYK
+87 SIERAIARAEHRPPNAS
-102 RFHGIHKNYF
+102 FHEIHKNYF
-112 GNMASE
+112 GNMASGNNIQDT
-118 KKREEKKKAIR
+118 IR

-183 DISTEPNAPEDCD
+183 DISTKPNEPKGFD

-201 CQNAYYC
+201 CPNAYYC
-208 ELDGNVSAN
+208 KLGNDVNAD
-217 ALLNAVWVISGFLKS
+217 ALLDAVWVISAFLRS
-232 GFNLNNNKK
+232 GFNRGEGN
-241 NKKENA
+241 
-247 ASNIREKDYVRG
+247 YVRG
-259 FVFRYFQRGKNPLAN
+259 FVFRYFQREKNPLAN

-281 KVLLNVYDEATPGE
+281 QVLRNVYDEATRGE
-295 HRRFYGNNVRY
+295 HLHPYGNNVRY

-322 RDPRGETREDLTV
+322 RDPRGETREDRTV

-354 FKPIGKSVFI
+354 FKPIGKFVFI
-364 LPQKMPDEI
+364 LPQKMPDKI

-380 LEKNQEDE
+380 LKKKQEEE
-388 YDRKATSEQKLNY
+388 YDSKATSDQKLNY
-401 LQTECKSGMIKTP
+401 LKQECKNRMIKTP

-423 KSGDEALKRFLDAFA
+423 NSGDEALKMFLDAFV

>member
-1 MNDWQ
+1 MYDWQ

-87 SIERAIAKIENQDYK
+87 SIERAIARAEHRPPNVSL
-102 RFHGIHKNYF
+102 HEIHKNYF
-112 GNMASE
+112 GNMASGNNIQDT
-118 KKREEKKKAIR
+118 IR

-183 DISTEPNAPEDCD
+183 DISTEPNAPKGFD

-201 CQNAYYC
+201 CPNAYYC
-208 ELDGNVSAN
+208 KLDGNVNAD
-217 ALLNAVWVISGFLKS
+217 ALLDAVWVISAFLRS
-232 GFNLNNNKK
+232 GFNRGEGN
-241 NKKENA
+241 
-247 ASNIREKDYVRG
+247 YVRG
-259 FVFRYFQRGKNPLAN
+259 FVFRYFQREKNPLAN

-281 KVLLNVYDEATPGE
+281 QVLHNVYNEATRGE
-295 HRRFYGNNVRY
+295 HLHPYGNNVRY

-322 RDPRGETREDLTV
+322 RAPRGGTREDRTV

-354 FKPIGKSVFI
+354 FKPIGKFVFI

-373 FGSEFYI
+373 FGSEFYV
-380 LEKNQEDE
+380 LEKNQEE
-388 YDRKATSEQKLNY
+388 KYDSKATSDQKLNY
-401 LQTECKSGMIKTP
+401 LKQECKNRMIKTP

-423 KSGDEALKRFLDAFA
+423 KSGDEALKMFLDAFT

-447 KGGGYGIVDLI
+447 KGGGYGIDDLTSR
-458 NPDVDLAK
+458 DVFPAK
-466 KLKLRPVLRT
+466 YLRLRPVLRT

>member
-76 TPNSEQVDRTQ
+76 RPNSERVDRTQ
-87 SIERAIAKIENQDYK
+87 SIERAIARAEHRPPNASL
-102 RFHGIHKNYF
+102 HEIHKNYF
-112 GNMASE
+112 GNMASGNNIQDTVQ
-118 KKREEKKKAIR
+118 AIQ
-129 ETFKESLFYK
+129 ETFKESLLYK

-183 DISTEPNAPEDCD
+183 DISTKPNEPKGFD

-201 CQNAYYC
+201 CPNAYYC
-208 ELDGNVSAN
+208 KLGNDVNAD
-217 ALLNAVWVISGFLKS
+217 ALLDAVWVISAFLRS
-232 GFNLNNNKK
+232 GFNRGEGN
-241 NKKENA
+241 
-247 ASNIREKDYVRG
+247 YVRG
-259 FVFRYFQRGKNPLAN
+259 FVFRYFQREKNPLAN

-281 KVLLNVYDEATPGE
+281 QVLHNVYNEATRGE
-295 HRRFYGNNVRY
+295 HLHPYGNNVRY

-322 RDPRGETREDLTV
+322 RAPNAHTPVYD
-335 HNIYIHSAEGVE
+335 IYTHSAEGIE

-354 FKPIGKSVFI
+354 FKPIGKFVFI
-364 LPQKMPDEI
+364 LPQKMPDKI

-380 LEKNQEDE
+380 LKKKQEEE
-388 YDRKATSEQKLNY
+388 YDSKATSDQKLNY
-401 LQTECKSGMIKTP
+401 LKQECKNRMIKTP

-423 KSGDEALKRFLDAFA
+423 NSGDEALKMFLDAFA

-447 KGGGYGIVDLI
+447 KGGGYGIDDLTSR
-458 NPDVDLAK
+458 DVFPAK
-466 KLKLRPVLRT
+466 YLRLRPVLRT

>member
-1 MNDWQ
+1 MYDWQ

-183 DISTEPNAPEDCD
+183 DISTEPNAPKGFD

-201 CQNAYYC
+201 CPNAYYC
-208 ELDGNVSAN
+208 KLDGNVNAD
-217 ALLNAVWVISGFLKS
+217 ALLDAVWVISAFLRS
-232 GFNLNNNKK
+232 GFNLNNN
-241 NKKENA
+241 KENA

-259 FVFRYFQRGKNPLAN
+259 FVFRYFQREKNPLAN

-281 KVLLNVYDEATPGE
+281 KVLRNVYNEATRGE
-295 HRRFYGNNVRY
+295 HLHPYGNNVRY

-322 RDPRGETREDLTV
+322 RDPRGETREDRTV

-354 FKPIGKSVFI
+354 FKPIGKFVFI
-364 LPQKMPDEI
+364 LPQKVPDEI

-380 LEKNQEDE
+380 LEKNQEEE
-388 YDRKATSEQKLNY
+388 YDSKATSEQKLNY
-401 LQTECKSGMIKTP
+401 LKQECKGGMIKTP

-447 KGGGYGIVDLI
+447 KGGGYGIVDL
-458 NPDVDLAK
+458 NSRDVFPAK
-466 KLKLRPVLRT
+466 YLRLRPVLRT

>member
-76 TPNSEQVDRTQ
+76 TPNSEQVERTQ
-87 SIERAIAKIENQDYK
+87 SIERAIARAEHRPPNANL
-102 RFHGIHKNYF
+102 HEIHKNYF
-112 GNMASE
+112 GNMASGNNIQDT
-118 KKREEKKKAIR
+118 IR

-183 DISTEPNAPEDCD
+183 DINTQPNAPKGFD

-201 CQNAYYC
+201 CPNAYYC
-208 ELDGNVSAN
+208 KLDGNVNAD
-217 ALLNAVWVISGFLKS
+217 ALLDAVWVISAFLRS
-232 GFNLNNNKK
+232 GFNRGEGN
-241 NKKENA
+241 
-247 ASNIREKDYVRG
+247 YVRG
-259 FVFRYFQRGKNPLAN
+259 FVFRYFQREKNPLAN

-281 KVLLNVYDEATPGE
+281 QVLHNVYNEATRGE
-295 HRRFYGNNVRY
+295 HLHPYGNNVRY

-322 RDPRGETREDLTV
+322 RAPNAHTPVYD
-335 HNIYIHSAEGVE
+335 IYTHSAEGIE

-354 FKPIGKSVFI
+354 FKPIGKFVFI
-364 LPQKMPDEI
+364 LPQKMPDKI

-380 LEKNQEDE
+380 LKKKQEEE
-388 YDRKATSEQKLNY
+388 YDRKATSDQKLNY
-401 LQTECKSGMIKTP
+401 LKQECKNRMIKTP

-423 KSGDEALKRFLDAFA
+423 KSDDEALKRFLDAFA

>member
-1 MNDWQ
+1 MYDWQ

-18 HFQHSEPHACL
+18 HFQHSEAHACL

-76 TPNSEQVDRTQ
+76 TPNSEQVERTQ
-87 SIERAIAKIENQDYK
+87 SIERAIARAEH
-102 RFHGIHKNYF
+102 RPPTASFHEIHKNYF
-112 GNMASE
+112 GNMASGNNIQDT
-118 KKREEKKKAIR
+118 IR
-129 ETFKESLFYK
+129 ETFKESLLYK

-183 DISTEPNAPEDCD
+183 DISTKPNEPKGFD

-201 CQNAYYC
+201 CPNAYYC
-208 ELDGNVSAN
+208 KLGNDVNAD
-217 ALLNAVWVISGFLKS
+217 ALLDAVWVISAFLRS
-232 GFNLNNNKK
+232 GFNRGEGN
-241 NKKENA
+241 
-247 ASNIREKDYVRG
+247 YVRG
-259 FVFRYFQRGKNPLAN
+259 FVFRYFQREKNPLAN

-281 KVLLNVYDEATPGE
+281 QVLHNVYNEATRGE
-295 HRRFYGNNVRY
+295 HLHPYGNNVRY

-322 RDPRGETREDLTV
+322 RAPRGETREDRTV

-354 FKPIGKSVFI
+354 FKPIGKFVFI

-388 YDRKATSEQKLNY
+388 YDRKATSDQKLNY
-401 LQTECKSGMIKTP
+401 LNQECKGGMIKTP

-423 KSGDEALKRFLDAFA
+423 NSGDEALKRFLDAFA

-447 KGGGYGIVDLI
+447 KGGGYGIVDL
-458 NPDVDLAK
+458 NSRDVFPVKYLR
-466 KLKLRPVLRT
+466 LRPVLRT

>member
-87 SIERAIAKIENQDYK
+87 SIENGIERAIARAEHRPPNASL
-102 RFHGIHKNYF
+102 HEIHKNYF
-112 GNMASE
+112 GNMASGNNIQDTVQ
-118 KKREEKKKAIR
+118 AIQ

-183 DISTEPNAPEDCD
+183 DISTKPNEPKGFD
-196 LVGKY
+196 LVRKY
-201 CQNAYYC
+201 CPNAYYC
-208 ELDGNVSAN
+208 NLDGNVNAD
-217 ALLNAVWVISGFLKS
+217 ALLDAVWVISAFLRS
-232 GFNLNNNKK
+232 GFNRGEGN
-241 NKKENA
+241 
-247 ASNIREKDYVRG
+247 YVRG
-259 FVFRYFQRGKNPLAN
+259 FVFRYFQREKNPLAN

-281 KVLLNVYDEATPGE
+281 QVLHNVYNEATRGE
-295 HRRFYGNNVRY
+295 HLHPYGNNVRY

-322 RDPRGETREDLTV
+322 RAPRGETREDRTV

-354 FKPIGKSVFI
+354 FKPIGKFVFI
-364 LPQKMPDEI
+364 LPQKMPDKI

-380 LEKNQEDE
+380 LKKKQEEE
-388 YDRKATSEQKLNY
+388 YDSKATSEQKLNY
-401 LQTECKSGMIKTP
+401 LQTECKNGMIKTP

-423 KSGDEALKRFLDAFA
+423 NSGDEALKMFLDAFA

-447 KGGGYGIVDLI
+447 KGGGYGIVDLT

>member
-1 MNDWQ
+1 MYDWQ

-102 RFHGIHKNYF
+102 HFHEIHKNYF

-183 DISTEPNAPEDCD
+183 DISTEPNAPKGFD

-201 CQNAYYC
+201 CPNAYYC
-208 ELDGNVSAN
+208 KLDGNVNAD
-217 ALLNAVWVISGFLKS
+217 ALLDAVWVISAFLRS
-232 GFNLNNNKK
+232 GFNRGEGN
-241 NKKENA
+241 
-247 ASNIREKDYVRG
+247 YVRG
-259 FVFRYFQRGKNPLAN
+259 FVFRYFQREKNPVAN
-274 DKAFVKQ
+274 DKAFVKP
-281 KVLLNVYDEATPGE
+281 KVLRNVYDEATRGE
-295 HRRFYGNNVRY
+295 HLHPYGNNVRY

-354 FKPIGKSVFI
+354 FKPIGKFVFI

-388 YDRKATSEQKLNY
+388 YDSKATSEQKLNY
-401 LQTECKSGMIKTP
+401 LKQECKGGMIKTP

-447 KGGGYGIVDLI
+447 KGGGYGIDDLTSR
-458 NPDVDLAK
+458 DVFPAK
-466 KLKLRPVLRT
+466 YLRLRPVLRT

>member
-76 TPNSEQVDRTQ
+76 TPNSEQVERTQ
-87 SIERAIAKIENQDYK
+87 SIERAIARAEHRPPNTNL
-102 RFHGIHKNYF
+102 HEIHKNYF
-112 GNMASE
+112 GNMVSGNNIQAT
-118 KKREEKKKAIR
+118 IR

-146 RCFIPELLTFIDEH
+146 RCFIPELLTLIDEH

-183 DISTEPNAPEDCD
+183 DISTKPNEPKGFD

-201 CQNAYYC
+201 CPNAYYC
-208 ELDGNVSAN
+208 KLDNDVNAD
-217 ALLNAVWVISGFLKS
+217 ALLDAVWVISAFLRS
-232 GFNLNNNKK
+232 GFNRGEGN
-241 NKKENA
+241 
-247 ASNIREKDYVRG
+247 YVRG
-259 FVFRYFQRGKNPLAN
+259 FVFRYFQREKNPLAN

-281 KVLLNVYDEATPGE
+281 KVLRNVYDEATRGE
-295 HRRFYGNNVRY
+295 HLHPYGNNVRY

-322 RDPRGETREDLTV
+322 RAPRGETREDRTV

-354 FKPIGKSVFI
+354 FKPIGKFVFI

-380 LEKNQEDE
+380 LEKNQEE
-388 YDRKATSEQKLNY
+388 KYDSKATSEQKLNY
-401 LQTECKSGMIKTP
+401 LQTECKSSMIKTP

-447 KGGGYGIVDLI
+447 KGGGYGIDDLTSR
-458 NPDVDLAK
+458 DVFPAK
-466 KLKLRPVLRT
+466 YLRLRPVLRT

>member
-76 TPNSEQVDRTQ
+76 TPNSEQVERTQ
-87 SIERAIAKIENQDYK
+87 SIERAIARAEHRPPNAS
-102 RFHGIHKNYF
+102 FHEIHKNYF
-112 GNMASE
+112 GNMASGNNIQDT
-118 KKREEKKKAIR
+118 IR

-146 RCFIPELLTFIDEH
+146 RCFIPELLTLIDEH

-183 DISTEPNAPEDCD
+183 DIRTEPNAPKGFD

-201 CQNAYYC
+201 CPNAYYC
-208 ELDGNVSAN
+208 KLNDNVSAD
-217 ALLNAVWVISGFLKS
+217 ALLDAVWVISAFLRS
-232 GFNLNNNKK
+232 GFNRGEGN
-241 NKKENA
+241 
-247 ASNIREKDYVRG
+247 YVRG

-281 KVLLNVYDEATPGE
+281 KVLRNVYNEATRGE
-295 HRRFYGNNVRY
+295 HLHPYGNNVRY

-322 RDPRGETREDLTV
+322 RDPRGETREDRTV

-354 FKPIGKSVFI
+354 FKPIGKFVFI
-364 LPQKMPDEI
+364 LPQKMPDKI

-380 LEKNQEDE
+380 LKKKQEEE
-388 YDRKATSEQKLNY
+388 YDSKATSDQKLNY
-401 LQTECKSGMIKTP
+401 LKQECKNRMIKTP

-447 KGGGYGIVDLI
+447 KGGGYGIDDLTSR
-458 NPDVDLAK
+458 DVFPAK
-466 KLKLRPVLRT
+466 YLRLRPVLRT

>member
-40 FLIEQLEKDDRFGD
+40 FLIEQLEKDARFGD

-76 TPNSEQVDRTQ
+76 TPNSEQVERTQ
-87 SIERAIAKIENQDYK
+87 SIERAIARAEHRLPNAN
-102 RFHGIHKNYF
+102 FHEIHKNYF
-112 GNMASE
+112 GNMASGNNIQDT
-118 KKREEKKKAIR
+118 IR

-183 DISTEPNAPEDCD
+183 DINTEPNAPKGFD
-196 LVGKY
+196 LVRKY
-201 CQNAYYC
+201 CPNAYYC
-208 ELDGNVSAN
+208 KLDDNVSAD
-217 ALLNAVWVISGFLKS
+217 ALLDAVWVLSAFLKS
-232 GFNLNNNKK
+232 GFNRGEGN
-241 NKKENA
+241 
-247 ASNIREKDYVRG
+247 YVRG
-259 FVFRYFQRGKNPLAN
+259 FVFRYFQREKNPLAN

-281 KVLLNVYDEATPGE
+281 KVLLNVYNEATRGE
-295 HRRFYGNNVRY
+295 HLHPYGNNVRY

-322 RDPRGETREDLTV
+322 RNPRGGTREDRTV

-354 FKPIGKSVFI
+354 FKPIGKFVFI

-380 LEKNQEDE
+380 LEKNQEEE
-388 YDRKATSEQKLNY
+388 YDSKATSDQKLNY
-401 LQTECKSGMIKTP
+401 LKQECKNRMIKTP

-423 KSGDEALKRFLDAFA
+423 KSDDEALKRFLDAFA

-447 KGGGYGIVDLI
+447 KGGGYGIDDLTSR
-458 NPDVDLAK
+458 DVFPAK
-466 KLKLRPVLRT
+466 YLRLRPVLRT

>member
-1 MNDWQ
+1 MYDWQ

-87 SIERAIAKIENQDYK
+87 SIERAIARAEHRPPNASL
-102 RFHGIHKNYF
+102 HEIHKNYF
-112 GNMASE
+112 GNMASGNNIQDT
-118 KKREEKKKAIR
+118 IR
-129 ETFKESLFYK
+129 ETFKELLFYK

-183 DISTEPNAPEDCD
+183 DISTKPNEPKGFD

-201 CQNAYYC
+201 CPNAYYC
-208 ELDGNVSAN
+208 KLDNDVNAD
-217 ALLNAVWVISGFLKS
+217 ALLDAVWVISAFLRS
-232 GFNLNNNKK
+232 GFNRGEGN
-241 NKKENA
+241 
-247 ASNIREKDYVRG
+247 YVRG
-259 FVFRYFQRGKNPLAN
+259 FVFRYFQREKNPLAN

-281 KVLLNVYDEATPGE
+281 QVLRNVYNEATRGE
-295 HRRFYGNNVRY
+295 HLHPYGNNVRY

-322 RDPRGETREDLTV
+322 RAPNAHTPVYD
-335 HNIYIHSAEGVE
+335 IYTHSAEGIE

-354 FKPIGKSVFI
+354 FKPIGKFVFI

-380 LEKNQEDE
+380 LEKNQEE
-388 YDRKATSEQKLNY
+388 KYDSKATSEQKLNY
-401 LQTECKSGMIKTP
+401 LKQECKNRMIKTP

-423 KSGDEALKRFLDAFA
+423 NSGDEALKMFLDAFA

-447 KGGGYGIVDLI
+447 KGGGYGIVDLTSR
-458 NPDVDLAK
+458 DVFPAK
-466 KLKLRPVLRT
+466 YLWLRPVLRT

>member
-76 TPNSEQVDRTQ
+76 TPNSEQVERTQ
-87 SIERAIAKIENQDYK
+87 SIERAIARAEHRSPNASL
-102 RFHGIHKNYF
+102 HEIHKNYF
-112 GNMASE
+112 GNMASGNNIQDTVQ
-118 KKREEKKKAIR
+118 AIQ

-146 RCFIPELLTFIDEH
+146 RCFIPELLTLIDEH

-183 DISTEPNAPEDCD
+183 DISTKPNEPKGFD

-201 CQNAYYC
+201 CPNAYYC
-208 ELDGNVSAN
+208 KLDGNVNAD
-217 ALLNAVWVISGFLKS
+217 ALLDAVWVISAFLRS
-232 GFNLNNNKK
+232 GFNRGEGN
-241 NKKENA
+241 
-247 ASNIREKDYVRG
+247 YVRG
-259 FVFRYFQRGKNPLAN
+259 FVFRYFQREKNPLAN

-281 KVLLNVYDEATPGE
+281 QVLHNVYNEATRGE
-295 HRRFYGNNVRY
+295 HLHPYGNNVRY

-322 RDPRGETREDLTV
+322 RAPNAHTPVYD
-335 HNIYIHSAEGVE
+335 IYTHSAEGIE

-354 FKPIGKSVFI
+354 FKPIGKFVFI

-401 LQTECKSGMIKTP
+401 LQTECKNGMIKTP

-423 KSGDEALKRFLDAFA
+423 NSGDEALKMFLDAFA

-447 KGGGYGIVDLI
+447 KGGGYGIVDLT

>member
-76 TPNSEQVDRTQ
+76 TPNSEQVERTQ
-87 SIERAIAKIENQDYK
+87 SIENGIERAIARAEHRSPNASL
-102 RFHGIHKNYF
+102 HEIHKNYF
-112 GNMASE
+112 GNMASGNNIQDTVQ
-118 KKREEKKKAIR
+118 AIQ

-146 RCFIPELLTFIDEH
+146 RCFIPELLTLIDEH

-183 DISTEPNAPEDCD
+183 DISTEPNAPKGFD
-196 LVGKY
+196 LVRKY
-201 CQNAYYC
+201 CPNAYYC
-208 ELDGNVSAN
+208 KLDDNVSAD
-217 ALLNAVWVISGFLKS
+217 ALLNAVWVLSAFLKS
-232 GFNLNNNKK
+232 GFNRGEGN
-241 NKKENA
+241 
-247 ASNIREKDYVRG
+247 YVRG

-281 KVLLNVYDEATPGE
+281 KVLLNVYDEKTPGE
-295 HRRFYGNNVRY
+295 HRRFYGNNVRC

-322 RDPRGETREDLTV
+322 RDPNAHTPVYD
-335 HNIYIHSAEGVE
+335 IYTHSAEGIE

-354 FKPIGKSVFI
+354 FKPIGKFVFI

-380 LEKNQEDE
+380 LEKKQEEE

-401 LQTECKSGMIKTP
+401 LQTECKNGMIKTP
-414 TAEELAPGA
+414 TAEELAPEA
-423 KSGDEALKRFLDAFA
+423 KSGDEALKMFLDAFA

-447 KGGGYGIVDLI
+447 KGGGYGIVDL
-458 NPDVDLAK
+458 NSRDVFPAK
-466 KLKLRPVLRT
+466 YLRLRPVLRT